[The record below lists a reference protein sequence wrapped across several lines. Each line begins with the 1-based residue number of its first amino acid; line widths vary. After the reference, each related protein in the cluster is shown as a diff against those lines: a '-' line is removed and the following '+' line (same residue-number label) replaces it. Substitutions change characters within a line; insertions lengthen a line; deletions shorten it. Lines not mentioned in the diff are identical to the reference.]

1 MGDREGRV
9 RTHVR
14 RFEAIIFDMDGL
26 LLDTER
32 IALSAFLATCDQMG
46 VSAQEDLFL
55 RCIGINQA
63 LGREVLKAG
72 LQDQVDYLIF
82 EQAWDR
88 KYMEL
93 TSDRPVPLKDGAV
106 ELLEHIAS
114 MRIPVAVAT
123 STRTARACDKL
134 KSSGI
139 LDRFQVV
146 VGGDQVPNGKPA
158 PDIYL
163 KVAGALN
170 ARAGRCLALEDSD
183 NGVRAAVSAGMTV
196 VQVPDLVQP
205 SRDLLALGHI
215 VLGSLREVAVHP
227 FGRLR

>member
-1 MGDREGRV
+1 MRQ
-9 RTHVR
+9 
-14 RFEAIIFDMDGL
+14 FEAIIFDMDGL

-46 VSAQEDLFL
+46 VRAEEELFL
-55 RCIGINQA
+55 RCIGTNQT
-63 LGREVLKAG
+63 LGREVLEAG

-88 KYMEL
+88 KYVEL

-123 STRTARACDKL
+123 STRTARAHDKL

-139 LDRFQVV
+139 LDRFQTI
-146 VGGDQVPNGKPA
+146 VGGDQVQNGKPA

-163 KVAGALN
+163 KAAGTLS
-170 ARAGRCLALEDSD
+170 ARAGRCLALEDSE

-215 VLGSLREVAVHP
+215 VLGSLHEVAVYP
-227 FGRLR
+227 FGRLAQDSRGSSP